1 MQHCAA
7 HAVTTSLT
15 IGDCWLGDLLSLGLV
30 LAVFYGFHLGNR
42 ALWSPDEGRYSEVA
56 REMVLSRDYIT
67 PRLNGVKFFEKPPLF
82 YWLQSLAIKTFGLN
96 EWALRFWPAVF
107 AILSCLAVY
116 LAGGMIFDRRSALI
130 GATVLATTGLHYA
143 MSHVANLDMEL
154 SALITCALL
163 SFLCATRMLGQ
174 KRRTAMWAFYAFMG
188 LAVLQKGLIGIVIP
202 SLVITSWMFLSQ
214 RSFFGTIDFAS
225 GLGLFLAI
233 AVPWHVFVSIRNP
246 EFIKFYF
253 VREHFHRFLY
263 QTGTLFDHPW
273 AFVPVL
279 LIGLFPWTTFLL
291 PAIRYNL
298 ISSRRHGD
306 YDELVFLALW
316 AAWVFLFF
324 SFSSSKVIPYILPMF
339 PPLSM
344 LIGRYFSAAWDQ
356 PTKEGI
362 GAGFWALLIIILVTI
377 SAGTLRFQ
385 HYFERYSNWPSLE
398 VPAEESTMASNSLT
412 TFADMKGLRPYIVF
426 QSAAL
431 LSGALAA
438 LFLRKRYG
446 FPAAFGA
453 WTASA
458 VLFLV
463 ILDSSLPIFD
473 ARRSVKDLASE
484 IKPYLTASDEVA
496 TYHAYYQDLPLYL
509 QRHIT
514 QVGWTEPFELWD
526 QDRNRDALDDAG
538 LWRKWV
544 GSKSIFVLTDRSTYD
559 RLSATGSK
567 PMYVIAQNRY
577 TVAFSNR
584 AAYLRRMP

>member
-1 MQHCAA
+1 
-7 HAVTTSLT
+7 VTTTVS

-56 REMVLSRDYIT
+56 REMLLSGDYVT
-67 PRLNGVKFFEKPPLF
+67 PRLNGVRFFEKRPLF

-116 LAGGMIFDRRSALI
+116 LGGRMIFGRRSAI
-130 GATVLATTGLHYA
+130 IAAAVLATTGLHYG
-143 MSHVANLDMEL
+143 MSHIANLDMEL
-154 SALITCALL
+154 SAFITCALL
-163 SFLCATRMLGQ
+163 SFLCATRMLGR
-174 KRRTAMWAFYAFMG
+174 KRRTAMWAFYGFMG

-202 SLVITSWMFLSQ
+202 FLVIASWMLLFSQ
-214 RSFFGTIDFAS
+214 GSFFRTMNFAS

-233 AVPWHVFVSIRNP
+233 AVPWHVLVSIRNP
-246 EFIKFYF
+246 EFINFYF

-263 QTGTLFDHPW
+263 QTGTLFDHSW
-273 AFVPVL
+273 AFVPVF

-298 ISSRRHGD
+298 VSSRRQRYD
-306 YDELVFLALW
+306 YQEPLFLALW
-316 AAWVFLFF
+316 AAWVLVFF
-324 SFSSSKVIPYILPMF
+324 SFSSSKAIPYILPMF

-356 PTKEGI
+356 PTQESI
-362 GAGFWALLIIILVTI
+362 GASFWALLIIILVTI
-377 SAGTLRFQ
+377 SAGTLRLQ

-398 VPAEESTMASNSLT
+398 VPAEESTMAPNSLT
-412 TFADMKGLRPYIVF
+412 TFADMKGLTPYIVF
-426 QSAAL
+426 QSATL

-458 VLFLV
+458 ALFLV

-473 ARRSVKDLASE
+473 ARRSVKDLASA

-514 QVGWTEPFELWD
+514 QVGWAESFELWGE
-526 QDRNRDALDDAG
+526 DRNRDALDDAG
-538 LWRKWV
+538 LWRKWL
-544 GSKSIFVLTDRSTYD
+544 GPQSIFVLTDRSTYD
-559 RLSATGSK
+559 RLSAMGTI
-567 PMYVIAQNRY
+567 PMYVIAQNQY
-577 TVAFSNR
+577 TVVFSNR
-584 AAYLRRMP
+584 AAYLRRLP